1 MGVNGYNFTPA
12 FRRCPKKYFI
22 RLCSDYATE
31 LNCCIS
37 QVRVESK
44 GYNIIR
50 CTGQSSDGA

>member
-1 MGVNGYNFTPA
+1 MSV
-12 FRRCPKKYFI
+12 FRCRPKKPFI

-44 GYNIIR
+44 EYNIIR

>member
-1 MGVNGYNFTPA
+1 MVIIFTPV
-12 FRRCPKKYFI
+12 FRCRPKTPFI
-22 RLCSDYATE
+22 RLCSDYATA

>member
-1 MGVNGYNFTPA
+1 MVIIFTPV
-12 FRRCPKKYFI
+12 FRCRPKKPFI
-22 RLCSDYATE
+22 RLYSDYATA

-37 QVRVESK
+37 QVRAESN

>member
-1 MGVNGYNFTPA
+1 MVIIFTPV
-12 FRRCPKKYFI
+12 FRYRPKKPFI

-44 GYNIIR
+44 WYNIIR